1 MSTMPFN
8 DDGHVFEMGYW
19 PDYGSKS
26 ERIMQSRRLIRTS
39 SRLKSNRA
47 ANDTVARPFNG
58 SKTTHTMKH
67 EA

>member
-1 MSTMPFN
+1 MPFN
-8 DDGHVFEMGYW
+8 DDGHVLGTVYW

-26 ERIMQSRRLIRTS
+26 ESITQSCRLIRTS

-58 SKTTHTMKH
+58 SKTAHTMKQ

>member
-1 MSTMPFN
+1 MTFN
-8 DDGHVFEMGYW
+8 DDGHVLGSVYW

-26 ERIMQSRRLIRTS
+26 ERVTQSCGLIRTS

-47 ANDTVARPFNG
+47 ANDTVARSFNG
-58 SKTTHTMKH
+58 SKTTNTIKQ